1 MSRVVR
7 TTAVRHA
14 VFGLALAGLAMA
26 SIGSANAGDLYPP
39 VNYRNYPPAAPIDE
53 RVLERDR
60 YYGVAPLVHRPVE
73 YGAGICRVFHERRI
87 DPYGREIIHR
97 VRMCD
102 DGPIYGAYGAPSG
115 ALLAPGYGYS
125 PRPYYE
131 QSGYYSPPR
140 PPLPVGQGYYET
152 LE

>member
-14 VFGLALAGLAMA
+14 VFKLALAGLAMA
-26 SIGSANAGDLYPP
+26 SIGSANASDLYPP
-39 VNYRNYPPAAPIDE
+39 AIGIYPPAVPTDE

-73 YGAGICRVFHERRI
+73 FGAGICRIFHERRV
-87 DPYGREIIHR
+87 DPYGRETIHR
-97 VRMCD
+97 IRMCD
-102 DGPIYGAYGAPSG
+102 DGPIYGAPSG
-115 ALLAPGYGYS
+115 ALPPPDYGY

-131 QSGYYSPPR
+131 HSGYYSRPR
-140 PPLPVGQGYYET
+140 PPLEIGQGYYEAR
-152 LE
+152 E